1 VRAELGLALALGVA
15 LSSAPAR
22 GDRDTRSRARPDPR
36 AARAEPRAPGTA
48 IHDALAHQLDDE
60 AQAIERAIAAAGDKL
75 AAAQVARTQRL
86 RAAYRVIQSGPSSA
100 SSASSAS
107 STSGPSNPADAPVPD
122 DAMASARVR
131 AAARLLVDRDGGER
145 AAFADEVARLRA
157 ARDRVAGEALQLSAL
172 ALPAELVRPARG
184 KIARSFG
191 TLEHERSKAT
201 LSRRGID
208 IEVEDASPVVAPAT
222 GTVRYAGAIRGLD
235 QGIIIDCGTY
245 VAVVAKLGDVTLPV
259 GAPITAGDRIGRAAR
274 HRVYLEVRV
283 KLGPGGLPIDPEP
296 LLATAR

>member
-1 VRAELGLALALGVA
+1 MRAELGLALALGVA

-100 SSASSAS
+100 SSA
-107 STSGPSNPADAPVPD
+107 SGPSNPADAPVPD

>member
-1 VRAELGLALALGVA
+1 
-15 LSSAPAR
+15 
-22 GDRDTRSRARPDPR
+22 
-36 AARAEPRAPGTA
+36 
-48 IHDALAHQLDDE
+48 
-60 AQAIERAIAAAGDKL
+60 
-75 AAAQVARTQRL
+75 
-86 RAAYRVIQSGPSSA
+86 
-100 SSASSAS
+100 
-107 STSGPSNPADAPVPD
+107 
-122 DAMASARVR
+122 MASARVR